1 MGLTVHYCL
10 HAKTRSPKHVYEL
23 LARLRSR
30 ALDLPFE
37 RVDGIVELSGSACDY
52 QQYDRAHT
60 HRWLLIQA
68 AQLINDPHHD
78 GYSYSVVPEHVVAF
92 STWPGAGCED
102 ANVGL
107 CQYPAFIEVANP
119 VHLGQRQHIATRLG
133 GWRWSSFCKTQ
144 YASAADCGGV
154 PNFLR
159 CHLSVIKMLDQA
171 QTLGILSEVHDEGGY
186 WQKRDLRAL
195 ADEVGVWNEAVAG
208 LASQLSAWFG
218 KDVVSAIT

>member
-1 MGLTVHYCL
+1 MGLTVHYRL
-10 HAKTRSPKHVYEL
+10 RANTRSPKCVCEL

-30 ALDLPFE
+30 ALDLPFA
-37 RVDGIVELSGSACDY
+37 RVDEIVELSGSACDY
-52 QQYDRAHT
+52 QQYDREHA

-68 AQLINDPHHD
+68 AQHINDPRHE
-78 GYSYSVVPEHVVAF
+78 GYSYSVAPEHVIAF
-92 STWPGAGCED
+92 STWPGAGCEE
-102 ANVGL
+102 ANIGL
-107 CQYPAFIEVANP
+107 CQYPAFMEVDNP
-119 VHLGQRQHIATRLG
+119 ACRGQRQRIATRLG
-133 GWRWSSFCKTQ
+133 GWRWGSFCKTQ

-171 QTLGILSEVHDEGGY
+171 QTLGILNEVHDEGGY

-195 ADEVGVWNEAVAG
+195 AEEVGVWNEALAG
-208 LASQLSAWFG
+208 LASQFSAWFG